1 LVLPACNRQPVA
13 HDDAKAESRAA
24 ITNAANAVTAAAN
37 AVVGAAASNT
47 AAAASNAT
55 AGATEI
61 ASKKDGLEFSYK
73 WPPQAAAIPKL
84 DTWFRSN
91 AETLRSRARK
101 AALADKEAAGEAGF
115 DFRSHSYQEAFS
127 VVADTPLMLVLLSE
141 GYSYTGGA
149 HGMPISTAVIWDKGT
164 DRRLAITDLIDIP
177 ALVRSS
183 GTQFCAELDRQREKK
198 RGAPVVANDPNAL
211 PEFSKC
217 VDMAKQLILPI
228 SHGAK
233 ALDTIRVV
241 IGPYEAGPYAE
252 GSYVIDLPVN
262 AAMLSTVKPAYRDAF
277 AVR

>member
-1 LVLPACNRQPVA
+1 LVLPACNRQPAA

-24 ITNAANAVTAAAN
+24 IANAANAVTAAAN
-37 AVVGAAASNT
+37 AVVATASNT
-47 AAAASNAT
+47 TAAASNAT
-55 AGATEI
+55 SGAAEI
-61 ASKKDGLEFSYK
+61 ASKKDGLAFSYK
-73 WPPQAAAIPKL
+73 WPARAAAIPQL

-101 AALADKEAAGEAGF
+101 GALADREAAGEAGF
-115 DFRSHSYQEAFS
+115 DFRNHSYQEVFS

-141 GYSYTGGA
+141 GYAYTGGA
-149 HGMPISTAVIWDKGT
+149 HGMPISTAVIWDKAT
-164 DRRLAITDLIDIP
+164 DRRLAITDMIDIP
-177 ALVRSS
+177 ALVQST
-183 GTQFCAELDRQREKK
+183 GTQFCTELDRQREKK

-217 VDMAKQLILPI
+217 VDMAKQLILPV
-228 SHGAK
+228 SHGGK

-262 AAMLSTVKPAYRDAF
+262 AAMLSTVKPVYRDAF